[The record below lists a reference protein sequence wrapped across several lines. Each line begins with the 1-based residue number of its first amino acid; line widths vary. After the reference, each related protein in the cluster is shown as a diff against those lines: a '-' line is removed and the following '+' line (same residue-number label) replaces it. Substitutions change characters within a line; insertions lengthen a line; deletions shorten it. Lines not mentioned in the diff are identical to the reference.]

1 MVTTRQN
8 VAKQIK
14 EAREKIKLTQAEVA
28 DKAEITT
35 NYYAMI
41 ERAEVNANSDILGRI
56 GKVLKISIKI

>member
-1 MVTTRQN
+1 MVTTRQSI
-8 VAKQIK
+8 AKQIK

-28 DKAEITT
+28 RSAEITT

>member
-1 MVTTRQN
+1 MVTTSQN
-8 VAKQIK
+8 IAKQIK

-28 DKAEITT
+28 ESAEITT

>member
-1 MVTTRQN
+1 MVTTREN
-8 VAKQIK
+8 IAKQVRD
-14 EAREKIKLTQAEVA
+14 AREKVKLTQAEVA
-28 DKAEITT
+28 EKAEITT